1 MGSYKLEVGAH
12 NLEKHQLPIFSGAG
26 VMTPFNLSVVTRPTL
41 FGVLFQFLLGAGSL
55 RLLIPVPGF
64 LQLRV
69 LMTWIFPKR
78 LYDDKPRL
86 TTKISF
92 LEWGSHEDPQT

>member
-1 MGSYKLEVGAH
+1 
-12 NLEKHQLPIFSGAG
+12 
-26 VMTPFNLSVVTRPTL
+26 MTPFNLSVVTRPTL

-55 RLLIPVPGF
+55 RLLIPDPGF

-86 TTKISF
+86 TTKISLF
-92 LEWGSHEDPQT
+92 GMGIP